1 MSNVF
6 VNLPVLT
13 SNGNGASVDVSTMA
27 ATKTII
33 VGGSF
38 LATVTIEYSTAPSGD
53 FWAPVPN
60 GSFVNGSG
68 RVVVELAAQRMRA
81 VTSGYKSGAPN
92 ADVGAPYSPGSF
104 LQLTG
109 IAGSIATMPP
119 FKTVLAGGS
128 CNVEI
133 SEDNVSFSQVFSFQG
148 PGAQSGI
155 IVGQFARVTNGV
167 TCWMGAAA
175 PSIDSEPSNGSLAI
189 EATARLFPD
198 PFGVKVDV
206 ISQSGQFVGPGAYNG
221 VGTYQIQMIQIP
233 GITAASQAIIQITP
247 VTSAPIMAVV
257 IGSFIVDH
265 IQLGIRVFSNA
276 GVPIDSGL
284 YVHVDFLA
292 P

>member
-6 VNLPVLT
+6 VNLPVPAA
-13 SNGNGASVDVSTMA
+13 NGNGASVDVAAMG

-38 LATVTIEYSTAPSGD
+38 LATVTIEYSPAPAGN
-53 FWAPVPN
+53 FWAPVPS
-60 GSFVNGSG
+60 GSFVNGPG

-92 ADVGAPYSPGSF
+92 ADVGAPYAPGSF

-109 IAGSIATMPP
+109 VSGSIATMPP
-119 FKTVLAGGS
+119 FKTVLVDGP

-148 PGAQSGI
+148 FGAQSGTV
-155 IVGQFARVTNGV
+155 VGQFAKVTNGV

-175 PSIDSEPSNGSLAI
+175 PGIDAEPSNGSLAI
-189 EATARLFPD
+189 EAAAFLSPD
-198 PFGVKVDV
+198 IGTKVDIV
-206 ISQSGQFVGPGAYNG
+206 SQSGQFVAPGVYNG
-221 VGTYQIQMIQIP
+221 VGVYQISMLPIP
-233 GITAASQAIIQITP
+233 GITDASQAVIQITP
-247 VTSAPIMAVV
+247 ITGSPILAVA
-257 IGSFIVDH
+257 IGTFVVDH
-265 IQLGIRVFSNA
+265 IRLDIRVFTNA
-276 GVPIDSGL
+276 GAPVDAGL
-284 YVHVDFLA
+284 YVHVDLLA